1 MALSGD
7 TLLEEV
13 SLRYWLWESKAL
25 LNFKSAFSVSCT
37 LTSETMNQN
46 RSLLPESALAEV
58 FVTAAEANYAA
69 HPHLAKLRRGRT
81 LGSSKARLTGSSPP
95 PPLRCDI
102 PLWDPGLI
110 SEVLSTMRPLH
121 PVDMGTNLSPDLGS
135 IQGQL

>member
-69 HPHLAKLRRGRT
+69 HPHLAKGGPWAAAKQ
-81 LGSSKARLTGSSPP
+81 GSLA
-95 PPLRCDI
+95 PPLLLPCAVTSLCGTQALSQKYSAPCDLS
-102 PLWDPGLI
+102 PLWTWALTYPQI
-110 SEVLSTMRPLH
+110 
-121 PVDMGTNLSPDLGS
+121 
-135 IQGQL
+135 

>member
-58 FVTAAEANYAA
+58 FVTAAEM
-69 HPHLAKLRRGRT
+69 KLV
-81 LGSSKARLTGSSPP
+81 SNLTPIKK
-95 PPLRCDI
+95 C
-102 PLWDPGLI
+102 GLFSNSLNVI
-110 SEVLSTMRPLH
+110 G
-121 PVDMGTNLSPDLGS
+121 PVDCLD
-135 IQGQL
+135 